1 MRTNDRESLYFVQNG
16 RKVSFAD
23 VYEKHWKLLCSIGDK
38 ITMDEEL
45 TQDLVQE
52 VFVSF
57 LEKSES
63 KELSNIT
70 GYLVRAMKYKCL
82 AWLRDAKVEQRHLS
96 RMEQVKIEN
105 SIENSMDAALLQDKL
120 DLILSDMPRR
130 EQEIFRL
137 SRYEDLSPDEIAS
150 RLNLN
155 KRTVE
160 NYLSKA
166 VQTLRLALK
175 TIALLV
181 LFGFY

>member
-1 MRTNDRESLYFVQNG
+1 MRINDRENLYFVQDG
-16 RKVSFAD
+16 QKVSFAD
-23 VYEKHWKLLCSIGDK
+23 VYERHWKLLCSIGDK
-38 ITMDEEL
+38 ITKDEEM
-45 TQDLVQE
+45 THDLVQE
-52 VFVSF
+52 VFISL

-70 GYLVRAMKYKCL
+70 GYLVRAMKFKCL

-96 RMEQVKIEN
+96 KMEHVKIQN
-105 SIENSMDAALLQDKL
+105 TIESSMDAAVLQEKL
-120 DLILSDMPRR
+120 DLILSDMPSR

-137 SRYEDLSPDEIAS
+137 SRFEDLSTDEIAS

-166 VQTLRLALK
+166 VQTLRLTLK
-175 TIALLV
+175 SIPIIIFL
-181 LFGFY
+181 GFF